1 MALRD
6 HMKESRMF
14 IFDRPLTAVLI
25 ALTVPLLLV
34 LLDGVFGSTLI

>member
-1 MALRD
+1 
-6 HMKESRMF
+6 MF